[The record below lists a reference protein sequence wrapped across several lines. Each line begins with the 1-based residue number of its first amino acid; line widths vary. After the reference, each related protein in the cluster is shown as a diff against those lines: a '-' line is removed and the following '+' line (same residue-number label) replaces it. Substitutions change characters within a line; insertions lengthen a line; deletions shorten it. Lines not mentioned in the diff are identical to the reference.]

1 MKKQEIVWYSVKDD
15 GMPTPEII
23 ERTKGLFLCSV
34 KTVYLKDESITAI
47 NTVAAFIK
55 NGEFLNTSFE
65 KLSHSSSN
73 SFIVRVVAWA
83 ELPMYEE

>member
-34 KTVYLKDESITAI
+34 KTTYLKDESITAT
-47 NTVAAFIK
+47 NTAAAFIEK
-55 NGEFLNTSFE
+55 DDFVSTSFQR
-65 KLSHSSSN
+65 LNISSDAC
-73 SFIVRVVAWA
+73 FITRVVAWA
-83 ELPMYEE
+83 EMPIYE

>member
-34 KTVYLKDESITAI
+34 KTTYLKDESIMAT
-47 NTVAAFIK
+47 NTIPAFIEK
-55 NGEFLNTSFE
+55 GEFVNTSFQR
-65 KLSHSSSN
+65 LNISWGAC
-73 SFIVRVVAWA
+73 FIARVKAWA
-83 ELPMYEE
+83 EMPVYE

>member
-34 KTVYLKDESITAI
+34 KTTYLKDESITAT
-47 NTVAAFIK
+47 NTAAAFIEK
-55 NGEFLNTSFE
+55 GEFVNTSFQR
-65 KLSHSSSN
+65 LNISLDDC
-73 SFIVRVVAWA
+73 FIIARVVAWA
-83 ELPMYEE
+83 EMPIYE

>member
-34 KTVYLKDESITAI
+34 KTTYLKDESITAI
-47 NTVAAFIK
+47 NTAAAFIEK
-55 NGEFLNTSFE
+55 GEFVSTSFQR
-65 KLSHSSSN
+65 LNISSDAC
-73 SFIVRVVAWA
+73 FIARVTAWA
-83 ELPMYEE
+83 EMPIYE

>member
-34 KTVYLKDESITAI
+34 KTTYLKDESITAT
-47 NTVAAFIK
+47 NTVAAFIEK
-55 NGEFLNTSFE
+55 GEFVNTSFQRLNTS
-65 KLSHSSSN
+65 SSAC
-73 SFIVRVVAWA
+73 FIARVTAWA
-83 ELPMYEE
+83 EMPIYE